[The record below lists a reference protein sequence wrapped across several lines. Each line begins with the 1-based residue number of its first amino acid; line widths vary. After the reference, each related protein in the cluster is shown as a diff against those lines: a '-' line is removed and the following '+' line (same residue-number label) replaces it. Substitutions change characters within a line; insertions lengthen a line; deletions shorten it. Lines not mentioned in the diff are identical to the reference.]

1 MGWASLYPDF
11 DAIGPSNLDSIQ
23 WFYSS
28 LAWGGCVRATA
39 GYPQKKIEP
48 VQYDRALQDLYIY
61 ITCETL
67 SNIHQEPRLKHVE
80 YVAKRGNLGGCF
92 DMFLNKLGDDDPSW
106 LGHIFQRALLGTWSL
121 HYLLKHSQACEARG
135 KEDRDCEDALGEMQ
149 HKFGDWIT
157 VKTLQTCLILKQNV
171 YQHAVI

>member
-1 MGWASLYPDF
+1 MILFFTGLGGLRASNCRV
-11 DAIGPSNLDSIQ
+11 PSKKDRTCAVWPSPPRSI
-23 WFYSS
+23 
-28 LAWGGCVRATA
+28 
-39 GYPQKKIEP
+39 
-48 VQYDRALQDLYIY
+48 YIY

-171 YQHAVI
+171 YQHAVT